1 MYQYAELQ
9 SRYRLTGPRH
19 SDSLDAVLSRLRV
32 VMVVLPVLLWP
43 GRTQILPGTAADRV
57 PVVVARGF
65 FRLAG
70 LASDPQGVPF
80 AAIEEGG
87 IVRLLQNGR
96 CYPFA
101 KTGGRT
107 VGLAFDATGDLYAA
121 DRERKAL
128 FRITPWGQVTLAA
141 DRYEGAA
148 FSSLGH
154 VAAGHGGDVYFTD
167 LAASRVYRLTA
178 QGRVALFTSDVSGP
192 SGIVVSA
199 EPGHVFIADSTRT
212 IWRFA
217 PNGAARTR
225 FARLPNEGAAAAMVL
240 DQKGNLYVAHQ
251 GAGKVSVLD
260 PKGKLIGTHSI
271 PGRGVA
277 GLALGGFDSKTL
289 YIAESPG
296 GAVYKLRIPHASQR
310 WPWEPDQPLLITA
323 PPDGAILNRHDG
335 EMTADGL
342 RVMVQGSRQVA
353 GLVRVNGVSAE
364 MKGSQFRA
372 PVLLKDFQTK
382 IVAEVEGGPRHGI
395 TVLWD
400 RNSFPRYRFST
411 DDNIRFFKDI
421 ALHSSTYNS
430 LFDNEYLAFWR
441 EMHRKYSTKVHFN
454 IFYEAPDFN
463 LSQMPGKFRSE
474 WQQNADWI
482 RLTFHARAREPSRP
496 YLQASYEQ
504 MQQDYRLVVREIER
518 FAGKE
523 LLSPFTTIHWGSLT
537 SAAARA
543 LRDEG
548 VRGLVGYFD
557 TSQDLPLVC
566 YYLPLAQ
573 IRYLMGRDYWKD
585 MREDLFLVRHDI
597 VIDDVPLERI
607 APHLARVAAD
617 PHQSELMEL
626 MIHEHFF
633 LPDYPA
639 YEPDYRA
646 RVERAIE
653 WVTRRGYRSVF
664 YEDGFLGSRCVMVG
678 GSQSVVR

>member
-1 MYQYAELQ
+1 M
-9 SRYRLTGPRH
+9 S
-19 SDSLDAVLSRLRV
+19 AVLPL
-32 VMVVLPVLLWP
+32 LLWLCT
-43 GRTQILPGTAADRV
+43 TQILPGTASDRT
-57 PVVVARGF
+57 PVVVTPGF
-65 FRLAG
+65 LRLAG
-70 LASDPQGVPF
+70 LAADPQGVPF

-107 VGLAFDATGDLYAA
+107 TGLAFDATGDLYAA

-141 DRYEGAA
+141 DRYQGMA
-148 FSSLGH
+148 FNSLGQ
-154 VAAGHGGDVYFTD
+154 VAAGRGGAIYFTD
-167 LAASRVYRLTA
+167 LRASRVYRLTA
-178 QGRVALFTSDVSGP
+178 EGRVALFTSDVSGP

-199 EPGHVFIADSTRT
+199 DSVHVFMADRTRT

-225 FARLPNEGAAAAMVL
+225 FARLPDDGPAAAMVL

-251 GAGKVSVLD
+251 SAGKVSVLD
-260 PKGKLIGTHSI
+260 PKGKLIDTHSI

-277 GLALGGFDSKTL
+277 GLAFGGLGSRTL
-289 YIAESPG
+289 YVAESPG
-296 GAVYKLRIPHASQR
+296 GTVYKLRAPYASQR
-310 WPWEPDQPLLITA
+310 SPWEPDQPLLIIA

-342 RVMVQGSRQVA
+342 RIMVHGLSHVA
-353 GLVRVNGVSAE
+353 GRLRVNGISAE
-364 MKGSQFRA
+364 VKGGQFRA
-372 PVLLKDFQTK
+372 PVLLNDRETR
-382 IVAEVEGGPRHGI
+382 IVAEVQGGPRARI

-400 RNSFPRYRFST
+400 RYSPPRYRLST

-441 EMHRKYSTKVHFN
+441 AIHRKYGTKIHFN
-454 IFYEAPDFN
+454 IFYEAPGFS
-463 LSQMPGKFRSE
+463 LSQMPDKFRSE

-537 SAAARA
+537 KAAARA
-543 LRDEG
+543 LRAEG

-566 YYLPLAQ
+566 YYLPLSR

-585 MREDLFLVRHDI
+585 TREDLFFVRPDI
-597 VIDDVPLERI
+597 VIDDVPLEQI
-607 APHLARVAAD
+607 EPHLARVAAD
-617 PHQSELMEL
+617 PHQSEVMEL

-633 LPDYPA
+633 FPDYPA

-646 RVERAIE
+646 RVKRALE
-653 WVTRRGYRSVF
+653 WVTRRGYTSVF
-664 YEDGFLGSRCVMVG
+664 YEDGFLGSPCPAMG
-678 GSQSVVR
+678 DCQSVMQ